1 MLLSKSRLM
10 AFRQCSRRLWLELY
24 RPELR
29 SEGETAASSSGR
41 SVGEFARGLYDDG
54 RAELVDMD
62 AEGFPAV
69 FEHTKR
75 LMAERRTIF
84 EAALSDGRALAL
96 ADVLLPLPE
105 GGWKLVEVK
114 SSGSV
119 KAYQQDDL
127 AIQAHIAWSA
137 GLELRQAVLACINT
151 SWVYQ
156 GDGNYRGLFAEYD
169 QTALCRIRIPE
180 TAVLIDAALAL
191 AEDRNSEPQI
201 EPGAQ
206 CYSPHECPFT
216 PWCHRSLP
224 REAHPLD
231 WLPNRNGRLN
241 AYIEEHGIR
250 NLDELPDEPL
260 SPLQQR
266 VRHCS
271 VQDTVYF
278 DQTGAHAALS
288 AAVFPLYFLDFES
301 IQFAVPRWAGT
312 RPYQQLVFQYSLHRQ
327 ESNGRLQHC
336 EFLDLSGENPLRAFA
351 ERLLRD
357 CGECG
362 TIYVYNI
369 TFERSRVN
377 ELAVQFSDLAA
388 ALRALAGRM
397 VDLLPI
403 VKEYY
408 YHPGQQGSWSL
419 KRVLPALAPDLS
431 YADLEGVRDG
441 TAAMDAYREAIEP
454 ATADQRRE
462 VLGTQLLEYCKLD
475 TWSLVRIWQ
484 ALDN

>member
-1 MLLSKSRLM
+1 
-10 AFRQCSRRLWLELY
+10 
-24 RPELR
+24 
-29 SEGETAASSSGR
+29 
-41 SVGEFARGLYDDG
+41 
-54 RAELVDMD
+54 
-62 AEGFPAV
+62 
-69 FEHTKR
+69 
-75 LMAERRTIF
+75 
-84 EAALSDGRALAL
+84 
-96 ADVLLPLPE
+96 
-105 GGWKLVEVK
+105 
-114 SSGSV
+114 
-119 KAYQQDDL
+119 
-127 AIQAHIAWSA
+127 
-137 GLELRQAVLACINT
+137 
-151 SWVYQ
+151 
-156 GDGNYRGLFAEYD
+156 
-169 QTALCRIRIPE
+169 
-180 TAVLIDAALAL
+180 
-191 AEDRNSEPQI
+191 
-201 EPGAQ
+201 
-206 CYSPHECPFT
+206 
-216 PWCHRSLP
+216 
-224 REAHPLD
+224 
-231 WLPNRNGRLN
+231 
-241 AYIEEHGIR
+241 
-250 NLDELPDEPL
+250 
-260 SPLQQR
+260 
-266 VRHCS
+266 
-271 VQDTVYF
+271 
-278 DQTGAHAALS
+278 GAHAALS